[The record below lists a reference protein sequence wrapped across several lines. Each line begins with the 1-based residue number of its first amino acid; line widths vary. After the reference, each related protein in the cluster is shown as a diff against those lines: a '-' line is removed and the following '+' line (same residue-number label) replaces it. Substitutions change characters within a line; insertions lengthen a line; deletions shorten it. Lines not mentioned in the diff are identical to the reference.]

1 MTERLSDVTGR
12 IASVRQLSAVITA
25 MRGIAAARSREARE
39 RLDGIRAYAA
49 TIAEAIGIA
58 LTFLPERLPAA
69 PAAPASD
76 GHAII
81 ALCAEQGFAGTFNE
95 HVLDAAARLMADDGG
110 SAGLLLAGD
119 RGLMVAAERAI
130 PVAWSAPMIA
140 HAGQAEM
147 LADRLGGELYRRIET
162 GRAVRVSVVH
172 ALPGGTAVPE
182 IVSRT
187 LVPFDYSRF
196 PPARAAVAPL
206 IGLPPQTLLARLAE
220 EYVFAELCEAVMLS
234 FAAENEARMRAMI
247 AAKSNVAG
255 TLDTLLAR
263 SRQLR
268 QEEITSEIIELAG
281 GAGATAFSGS
291 SAP

>member
-25 MRGIAAARSREARE
+25 MRGIAAARSREARD
-39 RLDGIRAYAA
+39 RLEGIRAYAA
-49 TIAEAIGIA
+49 TVAEAIGVA

-69 PAAPASD
+69 PAAPAAPESD
-76 GHAII
+76 GHAVI

-95 HVLDAAARLMADDGG
+95 HVLGAAARLMAEGG
-110 SAGLLLAGD
+110 GRAELLLAGD
-119 RGLMVAAERAI
+119 RGLMAAGERGI

-147 LADRLGGELYRRIET
+147 LADRLGSELYRRIGT
-162 GRAVRVSVVH
+162 GRAARVSVVH
-172 ALPGGTAVPE
+172 ALPGGAAVPE
-182 IVSRT
+182 IVSRA
-187 LVPFDYSRF
+187 LVPFDYTRF

-206 IGLPPQTLLARLAE
+206 IDLPPQTLLARLAE

-247 AAKSNVAG
+247 AAKGNVAG

-263 SRQLR
+263 ARQLR

-281 GAGATAFSGS
+281 GAGAA
-291 SAP
+291 